1 MDDHFH
7 RLTLELLLILLL
19 YPFLFHG
26 SLYSTLSFRVR
37 QIGGVSDIV
46 NGIAQLLGDMETI
59 QDV

>member
-1 MDDHFH
+1 VDDHFH

-37 QIGGVSDIV
+37 QIGGVSD
-46 NGIAQLLGDMETI
+46 D
-59 QDV
+59 